1 MHIVW
6 TILIGFVIGLVARAL
21 MPGRQSM
28 GFILT
33 AVLGIVGSV
42 AATYVG
48 DAMHWYR
55 AGQAAGFIASVV
67 GAIVLLAIY
76 RLVAR

>member
-1 MHIVW
+1 MHILW
-6 TILIGFVIGLVARAL
+6 TILIGFVIGLIARAV
-21 MPGRQSM
+21 MPGTQSI

-33 AVLGIVGSV
+33 VVIGIVGSLL
-42 AATYVG
+42 ATYVG

-55 AGQAAGFIASVV
+55 AGQTAGFIASVF
-67 GAIVLLAIY
+67 GAIVLLALY